1 MKDIPGARPPAPK
14 DLVRIRDRLTFLYVE
29 RCTVHRDSNA
39 ITVTDARGVAHVPAA
54 ALSVLMIGP
63 GVRVTHSAM
72 SVLSESGAT
81 TVWVGENGVRY
92 YAHGVPPS
100 RSSRLLEAQAKA
112 VSDPVLRASVARQMY
127 LMRFQGENVE
137 NLSIQQLR
145 GREGA
150 RVRKLYRRS
159 SKRTGVPWDGRE
171 YDPDNFDNS
180 SLVNQALSASNSAL
194 YGLIHAVIVA
204 LGCAPGLG
212 FVHTSN
218 YRSFVY
224 DIADLY
230 KADLSIPVAFD
241 VALENPEVGVG
252 TEARRRMRDAIRE
265 SRILEQAV
273 RDIKELLSRGGASPE
288 EDDEDLIV
296 DDLHLWDDL
305 LGTVAAGVSYAEW

>member
-29 RCTVHRDSNA
+29 RCTVHRDANA

-150 RVRKLYRRS
+150 RVRRLYRRS

-171 YDPDNFDNS
+171 YDPNNFDNS
-180 SLVNQALSASNSAL
+180 SLINQALSASNSAL

-212 FVHTSN
+212 FVHTGN

-288 EDDEDLIV
+288 DDDEDLIV

>member
-1 MKDIPGARPPAPK
+1 MRDIPGARPPAPK

-150 RVRKLYRRS
+150 RVRRLYRRS

-171 YDPDNFDNS
+171 YDPNNFDNS
-180 SLVNQALSASNSAL
+180 SLINQALSASNSAL

-204 LGCAPGLG
+204 LGW
-212 FVHTSN
+212 V
-218 YRSFVY
+218 
-224 DIADLY
+224 
-230 KADLSIPVAFD
+230 LSIPVIT
-241 VALENPEVGVG
+241 VLSCMTSLICIRLISPYLLPLMSPWR
-252 TEARRRMRDAIRE
+252 TRRWELVPKLGDGCGMPSGKAEFWNRLFAT
-265 SRILEQAV
+265 SR
-273 RDIKELLSRGGASPE
+273 SC
-288 EDDEDLIV
+288 
-296 DDLHLWDDL
+296 
-305 LGTVAAGVSYAEW
+305 

>member
-1 MKDIPGARPPAPK
+1 
-14 DLVRIRDRLTFLYVE
+14 
-29 RCTVHRDSNA
+29 VHRDSNA

-127 LMRFQGENVE
+127 LMRFQSENVE

-212 FVHTSN
+212 FVHTGN

-241 VALENPEVGVG
+241 VALENPEAGVG

>member
-1 MKDIPGARPPAPK
+1 M
-14 DLVRIRDRLTFLYVE
+14 
-29 RCTVHRDSNA
+29 HRDSNA

-127 LMRFQGENVE
+127 LMRFQSENVE

-212 FVHTSN
+212 FVHTGN

-273 RDIKELLSRGGASPE
+273 RDIKELLSRGGVSLE

>member
-1 MKDIPGARPPAPK
+1 
-14 DLVRIRDRLTFLYVE
+14 
-29 RCTVHRDSNA
+29 VHRDSNA

-212 FVHTSN
+212 FVHAGN